1 MDIKKKQGIIFL
13 CKLEWWKRLTVS
25 ISNKSEDKNTF
36 SYSDQQEYK
45 LAVFLE
51 GNLVICIKMCMSF
64 DLEIWLLDLSYGSTN
79 RRIKR
84 YKECSL

>member
-1 MDIKKKQGIIFL
+1 MDIKKNKELSF
-13 CKLEWWKRLTVS
+13 CAKEWWKRLTVS
-25 ISNKSEDKNTF
+25 SSKKSEDKNTF

-64 DLEIWLLDLSYGSTN
+64 DLEIWLLDLSYGSTKG
-79 RRIKR
+79 RIKR